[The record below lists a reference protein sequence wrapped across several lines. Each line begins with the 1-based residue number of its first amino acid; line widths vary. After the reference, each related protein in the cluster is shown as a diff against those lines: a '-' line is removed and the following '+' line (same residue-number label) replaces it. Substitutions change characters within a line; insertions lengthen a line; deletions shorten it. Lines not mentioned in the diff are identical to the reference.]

1 MKEINNIMY
10 KISIY
15 STVIL
20 LSGISLFS
28 LNAIVFDIRI
38 PAEAFYVS
46 WIHGLVPLIYLLSP
60 PNPDAVLRF
69 NKIALILIFVVVGIL
84 FTNDPFRS
92 LVVSVLSFYMVL
104 YMVLVDYAIESWY
117 YRLLEESS

>member
-1 MKEINNIMY
+1 MNERNNIMY

-38 PAEAFYVS
+38 PVEAFYVS

-60 PNPDAVLRF
+60 HNPDVVLRF

-84 FTNDPFRS
+84 FTNDPLRS

-117 YRLLEESS
+117 YRLIEESS